1 MFRDRVKES
10 FSVATVKSAEAAEG
24 CSSPLIKPVSDKR
37 GT

>member
-10 FSVATVKSAEAAEG
+10 FSAATVKSAGTAKG
-24 CSSPLIKPVSDKR
+24 CSSPLIKLVSDKR